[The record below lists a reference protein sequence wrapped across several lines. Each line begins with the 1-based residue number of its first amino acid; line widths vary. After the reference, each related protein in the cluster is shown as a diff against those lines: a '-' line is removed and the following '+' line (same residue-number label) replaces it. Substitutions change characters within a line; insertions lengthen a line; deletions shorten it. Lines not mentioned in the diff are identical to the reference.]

1 MAEDI
6 PERQEVGGLVILMMK
21 IPPVWGWAIIFFYQ
35 KKNATG
41 WSLFYSSEYHW
52 GCDTNL

>member
-21 IPPVWGWAIIFFYQ
+21 IKKRPDGRFFIR
-35 KKNATG
+35 KNITG
-41 WSLFYSSEYHW
+41 GVTPTCNFWVR
-52 GCDTNL
+52 